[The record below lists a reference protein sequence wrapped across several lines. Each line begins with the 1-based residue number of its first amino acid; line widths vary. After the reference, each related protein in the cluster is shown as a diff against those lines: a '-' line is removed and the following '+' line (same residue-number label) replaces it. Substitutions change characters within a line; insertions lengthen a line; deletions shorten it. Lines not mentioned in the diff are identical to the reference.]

1 MGEEL
6 TKWEDVFEEAEVLE
20 KEADNQSNEKK
31 RTNMDVSQGEWK
43 QEEEAAEDS
52 HNEVREGEWEKVRD
66 VEIIT
71 IGHLVAWM
79 FRGMQRENKNE
90 SRSSKTSGV
99 PQMEEG
105 WSGRS

>member
-1 MGEEL
+1 M
-6 TKWEDVFEEAEVLE
+6 LE

-31 RTNMDVSQGEWK
+31 KTNMDVSQGEWK
-43 QEEEAAEDS
+43 QEEEAEDS
-52 HNEVREGEWEKVRD
+52 QNEVREGEWEKVGD

-79 FRGMQRENKNE
+79 FRGMQREKKNAR
-90 SRSSKTSGV
+90 RSSKTSGV